1 MITHNLGYPRIGN
14 NRELKKA
21 IEGYWSGRISYE
33 QLMQIGST
41 IKQKNEEV
49 LSSEIKQWLAFAKQ
63 KVEEVVVLK
72 QLSIHKG
79 NISSIPLFKVNQE
92 AIQSRK
98 ISGLIHNDQVKERI
112 DFIEQFEEMKRP
124 PFPFR
129 KKEQQKRLELPAFP
143 TTTIGSFP
151 QTAEVRSWRAK
162 LKKKELSSDEYNRL
176 IQSEIENAIRWQ
188 KEIGRDVLVHGEFE
202 RNDMVEYF
210 GEMLDGFVFS
220 TNGWVQSYGSRCVK
234 HPVIFGDVQRPNPMT
249 IDWITYAQS
258 LTSKPVKGMLTGP
271 VTILK
276 WSFVR
281 DDLPLSVTCNQ
292 IELAIRDEVLD
303 LEKAHIS
310 IIQIDEPAL
319 REGLPLRKSDWKAH
333 THYAIK
339 YYFQQSSRHSH
350 VS

>member
-14 NRELKKA
+14 NRELKKT

-202 RNDMVEYF
+202 RNDMVE
-210 GEMLDGFVFS
+210 
-220 TNGWVQSYGSRCVK
+220 W
-234 HPVIFGDVQRPNPMT
+234 GDARWFC
-249 IDWITYAQS
+249 I
-258 LTSKPVKGMLTGP
+258 
-271 VTILK
+271 
-276 WSFVR
+276 
-281 DDLPLSVTCNQ
+281 
-292 IELAIRDEVLD
+292 
-303 LEKAHIS
+303 
-310 IIQIDEPAL
+310 
-319 REGLPLRKSDWKAH
+319 
-333 THYAIK
+333 
-339 YYFQQSSRHSH
+339 
-350 VS
+350 